1 MKAAPWPMPTRPPP
15 KADAPHA
22 PQHDAQHDASRP
34 AKKAPPMRPPN
45 NAATAISQAQSR
57 ERRAAQQQQQQVRPP
72 PARADEGPP
81 QEESEV
87 EPHDGADFDRAPS
100 PSAASTPRD
109 SQPAEEQSR
118 SVPVADGASE
128 GGAVAASEAS
138 EERSASKAMP
148 APSMNGGD
156 SPEEEDA
163 TRSSGEKPAAQE
175 DPSDEFVCMLVF
187 HGVIDHVFFC
197 VRGVDWVTCGLW
209 AGEGAGGR

>member
-1 MKAAPWPMPTRPPP
+1 MKAAPCPMPTRPPP

-34 AKKAPPMRPPN
+34 AKKPPPSRPPD

-57 ERRAAQQQQQQVRPP
+57 ERRAAQQQQQVSPP

-81 QEESEV
+81 QEESVV

-118 SVPVADGASE
+118 SAPVADAASK
-128 GGAVAASEAS
+128 GGAVAASEVS
-138 EERSASKAMP
+138 EEKSASTAMP
-148 APSMNGGD
+148 APPTNGGD

-175 DPSDEFVCMLVF
+175 DPCDEFVCMLVF

-209 AGEGAGGR
+209 AGGGAGGR